1 MREEEENLVCA
12 QKIFEKHGST
22 SWPVKRPI
30 RTLNILMCVVNLQ
43 KDLIPG
49 NSETKCIIGHKAQQN
64 KRQCLYLPIPKD
76 TVWEM
81 LNQTETSG
89 VINEQTRSKVEAERV
104 QKDKG
109 FLHLQ

>member
-1 MREEEENLVCA
+1 MVPQVDL
-12 QKIFEKHGST
+12 QKDLSE
-22 SWPVKRPI
+22 
-30 RTLNILMCVVNLQ
+30 LYILTCVVNLQ

-64 KRQCLYLPIPKD
+64 KRQCLYFPIPKD

-104 QKDKG
+104 QKDKV

>member
-1 MREEEENLVCA
+1 MLKKSLRNMVPQVDL
-12 QKIFEKHGST
+12 QKDLSE
-22 SWPVKRPI
+22 
-30 RTLNILMCVVNLQ
+30 LYILTCVVNLQ

-64 KRQCLYLPIPKD
+64 KRQCLYFPIPKD

>member
-1 MREEEENLVCA
+1 MVPQVDL
-12 QKIFEKHGST
+12 QKDLSE
-22 SWPVKRPI
+22 
-30 RTLNILMCVVNLQ
+30 LYILMCVVNLQ

-64 KRQCLYLPIPKD
+64 KRQCLYFPIPKD

>member
-1 MREEEENLVCA
+1 MYVLKKSLRNMVPQVDL
-12 QKIFEKHGST
+12 QKDLSE
-22 SWPVKRPI
+22 
-30 RTLNILMCVVNLQ
+30 LYILTCVVNLQ

-64 KRQCLYLPIPKD
+64 KRQCLYFPIPKD

-89 VINEQTRSKVEAERV
+89 VINDQTRSKVEEERV

>member
-1 MREEEENLVCA
+1 MVPQVDL
-12 QKIFEKHGST
+12 QKDLSE
-22 SWPVKRPI
+22 
-30 RTLNILMCVVNLQ
+30 LYILTCVVNLQ

-64 KRQCLYLPIPKD
+64 KRQCLYFPIPKD

>member
-1 MREEEENLVCA
+1 MSVLKKSLRNMVPQVDL
-12 QKIFEKHGST
+12 QKDLSE
-22 SWPVKRPI
+22 
-30 RTLNILMCVVNLQ
+30 LYILTCVVNLQ

-64 KRQCLYLPIPKD
+64 KRQCLYFPLPKD